1 MGPQLSTGSCRHH
14 WLQGP
19 APSPPGKAGYL
30 PPALLAE
37 TQPLFPAAA
46 RKSPRPSL
54 PRGPCSLQIS
64 RSGNFLCAVFQASGA
79 SRTKAR
85 ERQRPSSP
93 FTAPSS
99 PGRETQ
105 WTAVLGGTG
114 SKSIGSSLTSSSSP
128 AGRKHGC
135 WPRPESES
143 GLLRKASW
151 TPQKRGLRL
160 VSGGEAQVPE
170 LTCTWGKGYLQ
181 KKNWAFCSCS

>member
-114 SKSIGSSLTSSSSP
+114 SKSIGSSLTSSSFP
-128 AGRKHGC
+128 AQGGNTNAGPGLSQSQAC
-135 WPRPESES
+135 SERPP
-143 GLLRKASW
+143 GLLRKGDCGWLA
-151 TPQKRGLRL
+151 
-160 VSGGEAQVPE
+160 GERHRFQ
-170 LTCTWGKGYLQ
+170 
-181 KKNWAFCSCS
+181 N